1 MYPWEILE
9 LAPTT
14 DAREIKRAYAKRL
27 KLTKPDEK
35 PAEFQLLHEAY
46 KFALYYAA
54 NPQEF
59 NEEEEHDSEE
69 IVQRDVIECDTNESD
84 KEPSLMPA
92 APQCEL
98 VEDSISRTISAN
110 HLVESELDEQQL
122 SEANEVRRKEYERLI
137 AQVQELLED
146 KEKRGDLRE
155 WHFLSANSYMLEEEF
170 NWYLG
175 KKIFQIFSKYE
186 QHRVRGARGRY
197 HNRSL
202 PYGLVHYCDQL
213 FSWQHNAYYLES
225 EFGEE
230 FCNPLLARMDEP
242 SILQSPLRGLRG
254 GVFVRGEAKSYARP
268 TETKEYNYT
277 RIIVGFLQGAFFV
290 FLALNALRSCS
301 PYFSY

>member
-1 MYPWEILE
+1 MNPWEILE

-59 NEEEEHDSEE
+59 NEEEEHDSEA
-69 IVQRDVIECDTNESD
+69 IVQRDAIECDANEYD
-84 KEPSLMPA
+84 KESSLILA
-92 APQCEL
+92 AEQCEL
-98 VEDSISRTISAN
+98 PEDSTLSTISQN

-122 SEANEVRRKEYERLI
+122 SEANDLRHKECERLI
-137 AQVQELLED
+137 AQVQALLQD
-146 KEKRGDLRE
+146 NVRKGDLRQ
-155 WHFLSANSYMLEEEF
+155 WHFLSANPYMLEEEF

-175 KKIFQIFSKYE
+175 KQVFQIFAECE
-186 QHRVRGARGRY
+186 QQRVRGTRGRY

-202 PYGLVHYCDQL
+202 PYGLAHYCDQL
-213 FSWQHNAYYLES
+213 FSWRNNAYYLES

-230 FCNPLLARMDEP
+230 FCNPLFARMDEP
-242 SILQSPLRGLRG
+242 SILQSPVQGLRG

-277 RIIVGFLQGAFFV
+277 RIIVGCLQGAFFV

-301 PYFSY
+301 PYFSH

>member
-1 MYPWEILE
+1 MNPWEILE
-9 LAPTT
+9 LAATT
-14 DAREIKRAYAKRL
+14 DAREIKRAYAKKL

-69 IVQRDVIECDTNESD
+69 IVQRNAIECNTNESD
-84 KEPSLMPA
+84 KESASMPA
-92 APQCEL
+92 AEQGEL
-98 VEDSISRTISAN
+98 PEDSVQQTLSVN
-110 HLVESELDEQQL
+110 HLIETELDEQQL

-137 AQVQELLED
+137 AQVQALLDD

-155 WHFLSANSYMLEEEF
+155 WHFLSANPYMLEEEF

-175 KKIFQIFSKYE
+175 RQVFQILSEYE
-186 QHRVRGARGRY
+186 QQPVRGTRRRY
-197 HNRSL
+197 HNRRL
-202 PYGLVHYCDQL
+202 PYGLAHYCDQL
-213 FSWQHNAYYLES
+213 FSWRHNAYYLES

-230 FCNPLLARMDEP
+230 FCNPLFARMDEP
-242 SILQSPLRGLRG
+242 SILQSPLQGLRG
-254 GVFVRGEAKSYARP
+254 GVFIRGEAKSYARP

-277 RIIVGFLQGAFFV
+277 RIIVGCLQGAFFI

-301 PYFSY
+301 PYFSH